1 MRIKRVRA
9 TAKVLH
15 PQSRE
20 LQATNLSTV
29 VCENKFTWNWTS
41 CNWFR
46 VGPARRIMFANY
58 WRCSLV
64 EICCCWRCLFSGFL
78 SFRRR
83 EDEMKEDF
91 MKLKFQLSTSF
102 ESSLHGAAVSSRTSD
117 RGRFS
122 PKTSLHQYFYCFPK
136 ATWKLINILFVYRI
150 GDDDESAVD
159 DLNSLNASASKIINH
174 IPSAI
179 DATKRWEIVAW
190 ESRVIGGRMKVTL
203 PSTLKHLIMLCINS
217 PSLLANTNI
226 ISPTNVKILK

>member
-1 MRIKRVRA
+1 MLKAQLSCKIINLISLSSSFTIEPESTQKSLSRWEWRVRA
-9 TAKVLH
+9 SAKVLH
-15 PQSRE
+15 PQSRKPK
-20 LQATNLSTV
+20 ARNLS

-46 VGPARRIMFANY
+46 GPARRIMFANY

-136 ATWKLINILFVYRI
+136 ATWKLINIVFVVHRIARWWRI
-150 GDDDESAVD
+150 G
-159 DLNSLNASASKIINH
+159 
-174 IPSAI
+174 
-179 DATKRWEIVAW
+179 RWW
-190 ESRVIGGRMKVTL
+190 FK
-203 PSTLKHLIMLCINS
+203 
-217 PSLLANTNI
+217 
-226 ISPTNVKILK
+226 